1 MKHVSE
7 DDRARVNLNYLISA
21 LLIVLFFYTTV
32 YVLFSIDNIFTFFQK
47 IPYIE
52 VVLLLSTTIFLQA
65 ANFLIKTFFNSYKDF
80 IHYNI
85 SFLLRPS
92 IFVATIYLFY
102 KEIISD
108 FYLAFFFTELF
119 LIIFNGLL
127 LLSRLKYYYL
137 SSLVEAFFNHLKYM
151 KTSFITSIFTEIY
164 FKIDIY
170 CACSGL
176 IWRILFRHLCTDCSD
191 R

>member
-65 ANFLIKTFFNSYKDF
+65 ANFLIKTFF
-80 IHYNI
+80 
-85 SFLLRPS
+85 
-92 IFVATIYLFY
+92 
-102 KEIISD
+102 
-108 FYLAFFFTELF
+108 
-119 LIIFNGLL
+119 
-127 LLSRLKYYYL
+127 
-137 SSLVEAFFNHLKYM
+137 
-151 KTSFITSIFTEIY
+151 
-164 FKIDIY
+164 
-170 CACSGL
+170 
-176 IWRILFRHLCTDCSD
+176 
-191 R
+191 